1 MTRTDVNSVR
11 RRRSAWTDI
20 VSRRYG
26 HLGPNG
32 KRTYLRWLAVLL
44 AVAAVAGGGWD
55 VSQSAYGDHHGEAAA
70 ESGSHEDHDHADES
84 HGDDHATDS
93 HGDGHGGDHGHGGGG
108 HADPVAPVLLAI
120 VIILLAAKIGGSFFE
135 RIGMPAVLGELTLGI
150 IIGNWAFLTGSD
162 TFVFMHPP
170 ADFLAAPATD
180 VGATIKLFAGV
191 GVILLLFEVGLE
203 STIREMLSVGV
214 SALLVAILGVV
225 APIGLGYATC
235 YYVFGL
241 EWQVAAFIGATLCA
255 TSVGITARV
264 LKDIGRSQ
272 DRESQIILGAAVVDD
287 VLGLIVLAVVS
298 GIITASAAAGT
309 DGAEADLLTDVGL
322 IVAYAFGFLGVA
334 LALGAI
340 GFPKVLFNLAN
351 LLKGSGLLVATAL
364 VICFGLS
371 FLANFVGLAP
381 IVGAF
386 AAGLI
391 LEDAQ
396 YRDLEKRE
404 NVQLEEAI
412 RPLTALLVPI
422 FFVEMGMEVNLASF
436 GDFNVL
442 LLGGAITVIA
452 FIGKQVCS
460 FGVIEPGL
468 NKLAVGLGMV
478 PRGEVGLI
486 FASVG
491 RELKVNGHRVV
502 DDGIYSAVVVMVMIT
517 TMVTPPLLKWAM
529 TKDGTDT
536 PGEAAPPPDGLD
548 DA

>member
-1 MTRTDVNSVR
+1 MFSSPAHVR
-11 RRRSAWTDI
+11 PKNLFN
-20 VSRRYG
+20 RRYG
-26 HLGPNG
+26 DLSPGG
-32 KRTYLRWLAVLL
+32 QRSYLRWLVLL
-44 AVAAVAGGGWD
+44 FVGAAFAHGWD
-55 VSQSAYGDHHGEAAA
+55 GALPAFGDHH
-70 ESGSHEDHDHADES
+70 ESGSAEADHEGEGHHGEGHAEGES
-84 HGDDHATDS
+84 HDDGHG
-93 HGDGHGGDHGHGGGG
+93 GDGHGGDHGGGHGGGG

-120 VIILLAAKIGGSFFE
+120 VIILFAAKIGGSFFE
-135 RIGMPAVLGELTLGI
+135 RVGMPAVLGELTLGI

-162 TFVFMHPP
+162 SFTFMYPP
-170 ADFLAAPATD
+170 TDFLAAPATD

-225 APIGLGYATC
+225 APIGLGYAAC

-298 GIITASAAAGT
+298 GVITASASAG
-309 DGAEADLLTDVGL
+309 DGAESTLLTDVGL

-334 LALGAI
+334 LALGAV

-351 LLKGSGLLVATAL
+351 LLKGGGLLVATSL

-371 FLANFVGLAP
+371 YLANVVGLAP

-436 GDFNVL
+436 GQWDVIK
-442 LLGGAITVIA
+442 LGAAITVIA

-460 FGVIEPGL
+460 FGVIEPGM

-529 TKDGTDT
+529 TRET
-536 PGEAAPPPDGLD
+536 GEAAAEDGGGGE
-548 DA
+548 A